1 MRETSLQ
8 RGFTLIE
15 LLVVIAIIAILAAIL
30 FPVFAQ
36 AREKARAISCA
47 SNERQMGLA
56 VLQYVQDYDETWPT
70 GCDYY
75 GDGGA
80 NDIFDYQATW
90 VGKIQPYVKSVDIFG
105 CPDDPEAFQYKTT
118 YSSWGNTGMS
128 YAANAYT
135 VGTPNGL
142 DTLRGVFLLD
152 TWYYSNGTYAGG
164 WIYRKPMTDGKINF
178 PADTVMV
185 TEKYASDSNLVDSKV
200 GWTANLFEVGWYD
213 DIFTGPDIVGGDVT
227 QVIPDGQ
234 RPAAA
239 YPNGPDG
246 GVSAHHQGMANFV
259 FCDGHVKAMNPVL
272 TNPCPGSH
280 PEENM
285 WDAMRT
291 TTASGESCP

>member
-1 MRETSLQ
+1 MKRRTL
-8 RGFTLIE
+8 RKGFTLIE

-47 SNERQMGLA
+47 SNEKQMGLA
-56 VLQYVQDYDETWPT
+56 VLQYVQDYDEAWPI
-70 GCDYY
+70 GCVWG

-80 NDIFDYQATW
+80 NDTFNYQSTW
-90 VGKIQPYVKSVDIFG
+90 VGKVQPYVKTLDIFG
-105 CPDDPEAFQYKTT
+105 CPDDPEAFQFKRKYGA
-118 YSSWGNTGMS
+118 WGNIGQS

-135 VGTPNGL
+135 QGVGADGRDVLHGPFL
-142 DTLRGVFLLD
+142 FDTGPVSDGVMW
-152 TWYYSNGTYAGG
+152 TEEN
-164 WIYRKPMTDGKINF
+164 PMTDGRISF
-178 PADTVMV
+178 PSDTVMIS
-185 TEKYASDSNLVDSKV
+185 EKYAADSDY
-200 GWTANLFEVGWYD
+200 ANRLTGYMNNCFEGGWYASL
-213 DIFTGPDIVGGDVT
+213 FTGPNVVGGDLT
-227 QVIPDGQ
+227 QPIPNGQ
-234 RPAAA
+234 LPAAA

-259 FCDGHVKAMNPVL
+259 FCDGHVKAMNPIK

-285 WDAMRT
+285 WDATRK